1 MPELSIYCAVMQ
13 WYIMTMQL
21 VHFLT
26 FKSTKHRFYNNK
38 VSELAV
44 SNPKQ
49 WWKQVKSLTG
59 QDISPKQ
66 AWYYQFLS
74 DTTPN
79 NSNLATEINN
89 FFVNITEHFEPLT
102 SVETPPNV
110 VPSHPFVS
118 LEEVLSDVRK
128 LAINKAMSSDGISYE
143 LLMEFAPIFFLIYAT
158 FTISHW
164 GKDLFQIL

>member
-1 MPELSIYCAVMQ
+1 MHAGTEYLLRCHAVT
-13 WYIMTMQL
+13 YIMAMQL

-66 AWYYQFLS
+66 
-74 DTTPN
+74 
-79 NSNLATEINN
+79 E
-89 FFVNITEHFEPLT
+89 
-102 SVETPPNV
+102 
-110 VPSHPFVS
+110 
-118 LEEVLSDVRK
+118 
-128 LAINKAMSSDGISYE
+128 
-143 LLMEFAPIFFLIYAT
+143 
-158 FTISHW
+158 
-164 GKDLFQIL
+164 